1 MTQRIIFTSILVTLL
16 SAATSHAE
24 LMWRTAPVTAYEK
37 LHRLHA
43 EHSDVAMGPD
53 GSLYMTNGN
62 VNKLV
67 GDRWI
72 DIDPFAEGLMYD
84 KKKIFFTL

>member
-53 GSLYMTNGN
+53 GSLYAAVDEGTIYKLPPGN
-62 VNKLV
+62 
-67 GDRWI
+67 
-72 DIDPFAEGLMYD
+72 
-84 KKKIFFTL
+84 